1 MTVALE
7 ITDLH
12 KSFGLQKVLDGL
24 SLRVQ
29 AGEILGLL
37 GPNGCGKS
45 TVLNIICQLLLPDA
59 GQISL
64 MGQALHPTNNNLRSQ
79 IGFCTQ
85 RCALYPDL
93 RPAENLYFF
102 ARLQGLTEQ
111 HCQQRVAELMRTFS
125 LNAYADTRVGQ
136 LSGGW
141 QQRLHLAV
149 ALVHQPSVLVLD
161 EPTAAVDVAARLDLW
176 RLIQDLRDRGTTI
189 LLTSHH
195 LAEAE
200 RLCDT
205 VALMRNGK
213 VAAQGSV
220 AELLL
225 RVPGQAVAKLQS
237 EDPETITHR
246 ALQRGWAV
254 RQHAGEMRLFLP
266 HNLGL
271 RDIIEAL
278 DGAKLSAVSIQAVG
292 LDDAYLELIGE
303 DALLL
308 NQFIRQ
314 PNFSRSSICHHQY
327 LIIIHYCFETMSY
340 GYQSCALKTCS

>member
-1 MTVALE
+1 MTTAME
-7 ITDLH
+7 ITDVH
-12 KSFGLQKVLDGL
+12 KSFGKQKVLDGL
-24 SLRVQ
+24 SLRVEE
-29 AGEILGLL
+29 GEIVGLL

-45 TVLNIICQLLLPDA
+45 TLLNIIGQLLLPDA

-64 MGQALHPTNNNLRSQ
+64 MGQALHPSNGKAHSRV
-79 IGFCTQ
+79 GFCAQ
-85 RCALYPDL
+85 RCALYLDL
-93 RPAENLYFF
+93 LPAENLHFF
-102 ARLQGLTEQ
+102 GRLHGLSEKE
-111 HCQQRVAELMRTFS
+111 CQQRVAELMRTFS
-125 LNAYADTRVGQ
+125 LNAFANTRVGQ

-161 EPTAAVDVAARLDLW
+161 EPTAAVDVEARMELW

-200 RLCDT
+200 RLCTT

-213 VAAQGSV
+213 VTAHGSV

-237 EDPETITHR
+237 EDHEIITQR
-246 ALQRGWAV
+246 ALLRGWTV
-254 RQHAGEMRLFLP
+254 RQHAGEMSLFLP

-278 DGAKLSAVSIQAVG
+278 DGAKLTSLSVQAVG
-292 LDDAYLELIGE
+292 LDDAYLEIIGE
-303 DALLL
+303 DALM
-308 NQFIRQ
+308 R
-314 PNFSRSSICHHQY
+314 
-327 LIIIHYCFETMSY
+327 T
-340 GYQSCALKTCS
+340 